1 MIRRILHI
9 LFLPCSEATLLMEKR
24 NAQSISAKENRM
36 LSMHLMDPL
45 RHAADLRFVL
55 GLISI
60 IATAVIAGGLAYSNS
75 EKKKEVAAG
84 NVARSFQAGFAQW
97 ENFTLSNT
105 PEESKK
111 GVTDISKYYAE
122 LQKSS

>member
-1 MIRRILHI
+1 M
-9 LFLPCSEATLLMEKR
+9 
-24 NAQSISAKENRM
+24 M
-36 LSMHLMDPL
+36 LTMHLMDPL

-60 IATAVIAGGLAYSNS
+60 IATAVIAGGLAYSSS
-75 EKKKEVAAG
+75 EKKKEVAAN
-84 NVARSFQAGFAQW
+84 NVARSFQAGLAQW

-111 GVTDISKYYAE
+111 GVTDISKYYSE
-122 LQKSS
+122 LQKTS